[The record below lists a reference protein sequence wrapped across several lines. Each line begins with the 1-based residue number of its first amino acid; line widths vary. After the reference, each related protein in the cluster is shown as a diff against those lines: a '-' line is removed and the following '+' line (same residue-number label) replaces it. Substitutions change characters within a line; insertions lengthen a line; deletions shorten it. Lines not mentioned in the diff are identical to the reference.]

1 MMLYISDDIAEIL
14 QHVSIWNVDG
24 LILFC
29 MMDDD
34 ADRVAAKYH
43 KPVVCIDTYSSGH
56 SGNFVNVGLDD
67 EEDTYKAVR
76 YLIENGHRRIA
87 FLTDNSVGVDR
98 ARFWGYRKALAEA
111 GIEYS
116 DKDFFLLRPGEIKQG
131 EYTEELCTRAHN
143 YTAMFCCSDIYAAL
157 MMAELKDRGFEIP
170 GDISVIGFDDNLYS
184 RVCSPRLTTV
194 HQNADEKGRVAAATL
209 IRLVRGEMIETKE
222 IRLKTHLVIRDTVRR
237 IEAPDM

>member
-1 MMLYISDDIAEIL
+1 
-14 QHVSIWNVDG
+14 
-24 LILFC
+24 
-29 MMDDD
+29 
-34 ADRVAAKYH
+34 
-43 KPVVCIDTYSSGH
+43 
-56 SGNFVNVGLDD
+56 
-67 EEDTYKAVR
+67 
-76 YLIENGHRRIA
+76 
-87 FLTDNSVGVDR
+87 
-98 ARFWGYRKALAEA
+98 
-111 GIEYS
+111 
-116 DKDFFLLRPGEIKQG
+116 
-131 EYTEELCTRAHN
+131 
-143 YTAMFCCSDIYAAL
+143 MFCCSDIYAAL